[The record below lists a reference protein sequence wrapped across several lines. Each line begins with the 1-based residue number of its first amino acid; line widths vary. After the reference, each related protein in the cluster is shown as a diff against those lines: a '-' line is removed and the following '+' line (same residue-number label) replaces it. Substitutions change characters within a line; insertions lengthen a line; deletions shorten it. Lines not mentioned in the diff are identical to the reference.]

1 MKPLLCIS
9 IVLFAASISAFPQ
22 LAAPAPAAQ
31 APAPSGLL
39 GDWKSTAGSIV
50 RVGHCG
56 AHLCLSLVQ
65 LIHTNGATTDIHNP
79 DPALHAR
86 PLCGLR
92 IGSGFTLVDPD
103 HAIDGA
109 LYDPQNGK
117 SYRGS
122 MTLRSGVLYLR
133 GYVGIPLFGSSQ
145 TWTRPTEPVVP
156 CAAGGS
162 NEM

>member
-1 MKPLLCIS
+1 MKSFFLAIFLLLTARLCG
-9 IVLFAASISAFPQ
+9 APR
-22 LAAPAPAAQ
+22 LAAQTASSAHQ
-31 APAPSGLL
+31 TPSGLF

-50 RVGHCG
+50 RVDRCG
-56 AHLCLSLVQ
+56 AHICLSLVQ

-79 DPALHAR
+79 NPALQTR

-109 LYDPQNGK
+109 LYDPLNGK
-117 SYRGS
+117 NYRGS
-122 MTLRSGVLYLR
+122 ITLRGGLLSLR

-156 CAAGGS
+156 CAAGKQ
-162 NEM
+162 